1 MLHARSPAEGEA
13 LVWLQRLHGGRW
25 TPSDDAA
32 LQAWMAES
40 PEHAEAWAQAQDTWQ
55 KLDGI
60 RDHVDA
66 DLRRARRA
74 GHRASPWRAV
84 LWPAGAL
91 AVAALSVVVWRSIP
105 GAFDEPRLVETA
117 RGQSQAIE
125 MADGSRIEL
134 NTETR
139 IRVSTSPFCR
149 CVELLNG
156 EAHFS
161 VAHGDPRPFRVT
173 AGAATIVDV
182 GTAFWSRRDSTG
194 LAVAVS
200 EGQVDVFVRGEPEPK
215 RLDAGQSLVVDAAGH
230 GMPAP
235 TLSVA
240 ELTAWRQGQLVFH
253 DAPLA
258 DVLKEFARYHP
269 VRFEIDARLSGYRLS
284 GRLASG
290 DLEALLALLQGGYP
304 AQVVRVGP
312 DLIRVNFR
320 AS

>member
-1 MLHARSPAEGEA
+1 MAWVRAQETWS
-13 LVWLQRLHGGRW
+13 RL
-25 TPSDDAA
+25 DDVREF
-32 LQAWMAES
+32 AES
-40 PEHAEAWAQAQDTWQ
+40 
-55 KLDGI
+55 
-60 RDHVDA
+60 
-66 DLRRARRA
+66 DLRRARHPPRRTGNRKVA
-74 GHRASPWRAV
+74 

-91 AVAALSVVVWRSIP
+91 AVAAASVIAWRSIP
-105 GAFDEPRLVETA
+105 GAFDEPRLVQTA

-139 IRVSTSPFCR
+139 VRVSTSPFCR

-161 VAHGDPRPFRVT
+161 VAHGDPRPFRVA
-173 AGAATIVDV
+173 AGVATIVDV
-182 GTAFWSRRDSTG
+182 GTVFWSRRDAAS

-200 EGQVDVFVRGEPEPK
+200 EGQVDVFVRGEPRPQ
-215 RLDAGQSLVVDAAGH
+215 RLDAGQSLAVDAAGH
-230 GMPAP
+230 GLPAP

-240 ELTAWRQGQLVFH
+240 ELTAWRQGQLVFQ

-304 AQVVRVGP
+304 AQAVRVGP